1 VPAASSSPPNPG
13 TGAGAT
19 QCATRSLQASVGI
32 SQGAAGSLYQVIDF
46 KNISGAPCTLFGYPG
61 VALAGGTPV
70 TQIGAG
76 AARSSDASPKTITL
90 AAGATANALLKIAQA
105 ADYTPAD
112 CHPVASTYIQIYP
125 PDQTTPIYL
134 SYNSKAC
141 AKTTAPPQL
150 LIGVMQ
156 PGTGG

>member
-1 VPAASSSPPNPG
+1 VK
-13 TGAGAT
+13 
-19 QCATRSLQASVGI
+19 CATRSLQATVGI
-32 SQGAAGSLYQVIDF
+32 SQGAAGSVYQVIDF

-76 AARSSDASPKTITL
+76 AARTSDAQATTITL

-105 ADYTPAD
+105 ENYTASV
-112 CHPVASTYIQIYP
+112 CHPTASTYLQIYP

-134 SYNSKAC
+134 AYNSMGC
-141 AKTTAPPQL
+141 AKTTVPPQL
-150 LIGVMQ
+150 TIGVIQ
-156 PGTGG
+156 TGSGG

>member
-1 VPAASSSPPNPG
+1 
-13 TGAGAT
+13 
-19 QCATRSLQASVGI
+19 
-32 SQGAAGSLYQVIDF
+32 VIDF

-76 AARSSDASPKTITL
+76 AARSSDAAPTTITL
-90 AAGATANALLKIAQA
+90 AAGATANALLKIAEA
-105 ADYTPAD
+105 GNYSSAD
-112 CHPVASTYIQIYP
+112 CHPTASTYLQIYP

-134 SYNSKAC
+134 AYNSTGC

-156 PGTGG
+156 SGNGG